1 MGSKSSLACGA
12 PHLSLVVSR
21 TPSLRFPY
29 LPQHTPLTHHTHTSH
44 THHTHITHTGHT
56 GEEHAIG
63 AHTSHHTYHIH
74 HTHITS
80 HTHISDKHGCQYY
93 LYWCHIPLNCFHQY
107 FNNGCFLTELFLLNK
122 SLRSYYWC
130 RLVDGKNLALSI
142 PLYILI
148 LQDPQLDFIRATANF
163 PNWKAHDR
171 IIFLGSLSLGVVM
184 CWFWS
189 RKRES
194 DWYMSP
200 SSSWWR
206 SHSPWLT
213 C

>member
-1 MGSKSSLACGA
+1 MQNWLFPNKQYFKFCYCALLNWPGGADLGSVYFIKTVLPGTVFGSTKINFNGA
-12 PHLSLVVSR
+12 R
-21 TPSLRFPY
+21 
-29 LPQHTPLTHHTHTSH
+29 
-44 THHTHITHTGHT
+44 
-56 GEEHAIG
+56 
-63 AHTSHHTYHIH
+63 
-74 HTHITS
+74 HITS
-80 HTHISDKHGCQYY
+80 HTLISDKHGCQYY